1 MKTMLSVGGWDF
13 GTAKMSAMLSSR
25 AKRDKFVRTSIWF
38 LRKRKFDGIDLD
50 FEYPGNR
57 GSPSVDKH
65 RFTLLC
71 KVILPSRLAVLDSVV
86 DGDTVR

>member
-1 MKTMLSVGGWDF
+1 MLSVGGWDF
-13 GTAKMSAMLSSR
+13 GTAKMSAMLASR
-25 AKRDKFVRTSIWF
+25 AKREKFVRTSIWF

-57 GSPSVDKH
+57 GSPAVDKH

-71 KVILPSRLAVLDSVV
+71 KVINPLRYADIE
-86 DGDTVR
+86 